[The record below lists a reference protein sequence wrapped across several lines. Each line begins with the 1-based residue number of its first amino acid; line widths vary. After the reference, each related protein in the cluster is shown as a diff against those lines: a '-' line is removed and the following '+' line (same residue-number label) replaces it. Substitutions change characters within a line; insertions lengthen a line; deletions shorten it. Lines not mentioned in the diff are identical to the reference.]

1 MSHLIDNKSKKI
13 FTNKQGYM
21 AILSIIV
28 IFAIVVSV
36 SMILATLTVSE
47 GYMSLD
53 SKNSYDANYLLNSCM
68 EESLLRLNLD
78 GVLPASVSIPPE
90 TICQLEIE
98 DINSTQYTYK
108 ISIVHKDFFKAIRV
122 VAIRTDRVYIDS
134 YEEVDY

>member
-36 SMILATLTVSE
+36 SMILATLTISE
-47 GYMSLD
+47 GYMSLE

-78 GVLPASVSIPPE
+78 GVLPASISIPPDS
-90 TICQLEIE
+90 ICQIVIE
-98 DINSTQYTYK
+98 DINTNQYTYK
-108 ISIVHKDFFKAIRV
+108 ISIDYKEFLKAIRV
-122 VAIRTDRVYIDS
+122 VAIRTDRVYIYT